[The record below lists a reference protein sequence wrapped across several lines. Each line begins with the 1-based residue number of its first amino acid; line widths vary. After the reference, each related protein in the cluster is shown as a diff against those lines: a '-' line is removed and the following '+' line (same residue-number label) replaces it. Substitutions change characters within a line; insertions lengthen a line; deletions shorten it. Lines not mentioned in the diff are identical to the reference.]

1 MSARKTLAAI
11 GFAALALG
19 AAGSAHGII
28 AANTI
33 DRQATLT
40 KHGMQVRT
48 SGPVACSQD
57 EWISL
62 RATVKQPATHARA
75 RGRWDHRCT
84 GEVQRW
90 QVRARAKDSPFVRG
104 RVRVCA
110 VARTRLGRRVTD
122 RRAWCARVHLAPR
135 VDRIEN
141 L

>member
-1 MSARKTLAAI
+1 MSAKTTLIAV

-19 AAGSAHGII
+19 AAGTAYGVI

-40 KHGMQVRT
+40 KQGMQVRT

-62 RATVKQPATHARA
+62 RATVEQPATHARA
-75 RGRWDHRCT
+75 KGRWDHRCT

-90 QVRARAKDSPFVRG
+90 QVRARAKAGSFAAG

-122 RRAWCARVHLAPR
+122 RRAWCARVRLAPR
-135 VDRIEN
+135 VDRIGD